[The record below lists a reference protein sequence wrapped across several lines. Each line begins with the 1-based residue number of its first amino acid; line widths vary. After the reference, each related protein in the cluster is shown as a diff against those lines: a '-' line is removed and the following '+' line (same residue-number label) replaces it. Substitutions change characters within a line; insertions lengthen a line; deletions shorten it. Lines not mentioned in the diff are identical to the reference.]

1 VKRLA
6 FTPSFTKPLTPLPHP
21 PIRNPHSAIK
31 GDKSMEFEF
40 TGRHIDITPAIEQLA
55 RKELKR
61 LDQMLDSAPAR
72 AHVTVSAEKHRKRT
86 EIVLYWRDN
95 VFTAVGENSDISQS
109 VTAAATKVAK
119 QAQKVKE
126 KFQTKKR
133 GRASVKDV
141 APVPGGVIEAA
152 PNAPR
157 IITARRYRVKPMTPE
172 EAAIL
177 LTDSDDL
184 FIVFRDAES
193 NKIGVLYH
201 RTDGNFGLIEP

>member
-1 VKRLA
+1 
-6 FTPSFTKPLTPLPHP
+6 
-21 PIRNPHSAIK
+21 
-31 GDKSMEFEF
+31 MEFEF
-40 TGRHIDITPAIEQLA
+40 TGRHIDITPAVEQLA
-55 RKELKR
+55 RKELGK
-61 LDQMLDSAPAR
+61 LDRMLDSAPMR

-86 EIVLYWRDN
+86 EIVVYWRDN
-95 VFTAVGENSDISQS
+95 VFTAVGENSDVSQS
-109 VTAAATKVAK
+109 VTTAAARVAK
-119 QAQKVKE
+119 QALRLKE

-133 GRASVKDV
+133 SRSSVKDV
-141 APVPGGVIEAA
+141 APIPGGAIEAA

-172 EAAIL
+172 EAAMM

-193 NKIGVLYH
+193 NRIGVLYN